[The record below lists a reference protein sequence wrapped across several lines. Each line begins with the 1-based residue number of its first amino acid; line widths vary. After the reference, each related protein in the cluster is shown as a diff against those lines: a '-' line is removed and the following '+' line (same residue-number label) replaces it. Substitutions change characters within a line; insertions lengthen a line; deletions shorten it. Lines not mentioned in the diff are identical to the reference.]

1 MLKKIIINKFK
12 EFEGKLL
19 ANINPGRLNKRIKI
33 PQKEFKIFFGTI
45 FFD

>member
-19 ANINPGRLNKRIKI
+19 ANINPGRLNKRIKNTKGI
-33 PQKEFKIFFGTI
+33 
-45 FFD
+45 